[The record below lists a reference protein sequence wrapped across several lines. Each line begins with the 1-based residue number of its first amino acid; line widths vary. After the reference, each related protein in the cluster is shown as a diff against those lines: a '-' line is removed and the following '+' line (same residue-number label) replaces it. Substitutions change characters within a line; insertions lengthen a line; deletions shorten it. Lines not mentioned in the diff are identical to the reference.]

1 MDTKNGGRA
10 LADPKTAARQTP
22 VMVRKLFIK
31 YAKALFVLGCRRSD
45 LPRLP
50 DVILQIGA
58 FDGERQCAPRSAG
71 RKRNT
76 PRLT

>member
-10 LADPKTAARQTP
+10 LADPKTAAGR
-22 VMVRKLFIK
+22 RLSWFGELFIK